1 MTEGDCLQKYFLDTN
16 ILLEDIEH
24 FTTLPFIISSE
35 TLVELENI
43 KTNRNKTEEVRVAA
57 RKAIKWLS
65 DHHGEYE
72 VIVYNSSVWSLLYLD
87 HIDDTPDAKIC
98 VCAKLAAIN
107 NKDDNI
113 VFVTHDLSCRNIA
126 EKIFGLNVEWFENQ
140 KEEIS
145 YNGFIEQTMTDEE
158 MAYFYEHQNENT
170 YNLLINEYLIIKN
183 VSGELIDS
191 YRWTGER
198 HEGLYKKSIKST
210 LFDKLKPKDI
220 YQSLMVDSIMNN
232 TITAVSAKAGAGKSL
247 ISLMCA
253 MHLIETGKYDH
264 LVILY
269 NPTKAKG
276 AFDQG
281 YYAGD
286 ALQKGLQQS
295 VGNMLATKFG
305 DQFGVELLIQQGK
318 LKLVSL
324 ADCRGMEIRDN
335 EILYMTECQNTTV
348 ELIKLALS
356 RVSSGAKVIIE
367 GDYKTQVDSY
377 LFEGSNNGLRRV
389 IEAFKGHEEFGYV
402 ELQNIWRSKLAQLA
416 ELL

>member
-1 MTEGDCLQKYFLDTN
+1 MKYFLDTN
-16 ILLEDIEH
+16 VLLEDIDH
-24 FTTLPFIISSE
+24 FSSLPFAISSVS
-35 TLVELENI
+35 LVELENI
-43 KTNRNKTEEVRVAA
+43 KISRNKTEEVRSAA
-57 RKAIKWLS
+57 RRAIKWLA
-65 DHHGEYE
+65 DHHGEYD
-72 VIVYNSSVWSLLYLD
+72 VVVYGSGIDNVADTFQLD
-87 HIDDTPDAKIC
+87 SYEPDVKIC
-98 VCAKLAAIN
+98 CSAYIWCGICQ
-107 NKDDNI
+107 DEMT
-113 VFVTHDLSCRNIA
+113 FVTRDLSCRNIA
-126 EKIFGLNVEWFENQ
+126 EKVLGLKVEWFEKRDQ
-140 KEEIS
+140 DIS
-145 YNGFIEQTMTDEE
+145 YKGFIEKIMTDEE
-158 MAYFYEHQNENT
+158 MAYFYEHQNENM
-170 YNLLINEYLIIKN
+170 YNLLINEYIIIKN
-183 VSGELIDS
+183 ENDEFVDS
-191 YRWTGER
+191 YRWTGMKYEN
-198 HEGLYKKSIKST
+198 LYKKPIKST
-210 LFDKLKPKDI
+210 SFDKLKPKDI

-295 VGNMLATKFG
+295 VGHMLATKFG

-318 LKLVSL
+318 IKLVSL

-335 EILYMTECQNTTV
+335 EILYMTECQNTTT

-377 LFEGSNNGLRRV
+377 LFEGSNNGLKRV

-402 ELQNIWRSKLAQLA
+402 ELQNIWRSRLAQLA